1 MFYGKTKPNRFLQYE
16 GEKALLRLLLS
27 NALLTERL
35 LSNRDLKNC
44 APQKTLGKFPTPD
57 SE

>member
-1 MFYGKTKPNRFLQYE
+1 MFFPLRMLMFYGKTKPNRFLQSE

-27 NALLTERL
+27 NRE
-35 LSNRDLKNC
+35 LKNC